1 MAVPSSNIGMSDIY
15 KEANFGSSP
24 TADTPVSDLFL
35 KSYFE
40 STAFGGSL
48 NYNAWGQYGNAS
60 GANRIYGLTAS
71 NTNLSFNAFANKVY
85 FYDNSTYA
93 NYVDVINNL
102 VAPPPP
108 NPPDVNDMQVN
119 CYLWDSTKSYFY
131 SQFQAII
138 PAGGS
143 ASQIFS
149 NTTEPILA
157 RAYWEVVFTPVSGL
171 FGGTTCNL
179 NINNTSKVSGGTINA
194 VGQTSFDWQTYGDE
208 PQASSSSGYIG
219 TYFDISIG

>member
-1 MAVPSSNIGMSDIY
+1 MAVPSSNIGMSNIY
-15 KEANFGSSP
+15 GEANFGGSP
-24 TADTPVSDLFL
+24 PSDLAVSDLFL

-40 STAFGGSL
+40 SNAFGGSL
-48 NYNAWGQYGNAS
+48 TYNAWGRYGNTS
-60 GANRIYGLTAS
+60 GADRIYGLTAS

-93 NYVDVINNL
+93 NYVDVVNNL
-102 VAPPPP
+102 VAPSPP
-108 NPPDVNDMQVN
+108 NPPDENDLTVF
-119 CYLWDSTKSYFY
+119 CYLWDSSKSYIY
-131 SQFQAII
+131 SQFQGNIF
-138 PAGGS
+138 AGGS

-157 RAYWEVVFTPVSGL
+157 RAYWEVIIQPISGS
-171 FGGTTCNL
+171 FGGTTCNIS
-179 NINNTSKVSGGTINA
+179 INNTSKVSGGTVNA
-194 VGQTSFDWQTYGDE
+194 AGATSFDWQTYGDE